1 MKKNIFKSLFMSVL
15 CILAVSC
22 QDTDDFVNTLEID
35 SNKTQIM
42 FSVGMDSPIARSR
55 ATWGEDYDPSD
66 GGDTYDNSINPSQ
79 LYVKITHGGQTYD
92 VVKILKWQDKNNAS
106 SHTFVGEVDIDLK
119 GQTKTMENA
128 KIEVFANWNP
138 DAENGDE
145 FSQGADYIP
154 MWGVQTA
161 TITLAPGKR
170 ETLSSIYLLRAM
182 AKLQVNLNKE
192 MFNEYALK
200 SVTLNKHNTTGNCL
214 PAGASAAANTRE
226 LGLETVLNAKKDAT
240 QSALQLPVAVKDS
253 MYVVY
258 LPEVENDG
266 ETDEDLLKITVQ
278 LAEKKNGERTGNTEE
293 GSFFIKDYTNPDDP
307 VVMDIVRNHW
317 YKIDIKSIK
326 RIGEAVYNPNV
337 IIPDIPVETQDFYL
351 AAEIHVLSWHVVN
364 QNVEL

>member
-79 LYVKITHGGQTYD
+79 LYVKITYEGQTYD
-92 VVKILKWQDKNNAS
+92 VKKILKWQDKNNAS

-119 GQTKTMENA
+119 GQTKTMVDA

-138 DAENGDE
+138 DAENGDV
-145 FSQGADYIP
+145 FSQNADYIP

-170 ETLSSIYLLRAM
+170 ETLRSSIYLLRAM

-200 SVTLNKHNTTGNCL
+200 SVTLNKHNATGKCL

-278 LAEKKNGERTGNTEE
+278 LAEKKDGKVTGNTEE
-293 GSFFIKDYTNPDDP
+293 GSFFVKDFTNPDEP
-307 VVMDIVRNHW
+307 VEIDLVRNHW
-317 YKIDIKSIK
+317 YKYEIK
-326 RIGEAVYNPNV
+326 G
-337 IIPDIPVETQDFYL
+337 F
-351 AAEIHVLSWHVVN
+351 AASEIQLNYTVVDW
-364 QNVEL
+364 QNVGIEIGGDGFLFLN